1 MLRLYIQ
8 LGRIKFCTGE
18 KNKYFSHGMVTK
30 NRYNKIKLK
39 YFYRGLMFGNDKKFL
54 SVLIT
59 DAAIKVVQLTSSG
72 VVEKVAR
79 ATAAS
84 VAVDDLVKTLK
95 PVLNGFDRK
104 ASVVCVVSTGQA
116 TSKCIEVPSNDPKEI
131 KSIINLQAS
140 RHTPYS
146 REEVIIG
153 HVNLGNSSNGN
164 TKILLVIAHRNV
176 IKDRLDI
183 LEKCGLV
190 TDKVLFAPEGI
201 GRLYTKGLNL
211 KNNASLGIIDIGL
224 TSVNFCVVARG
235 SVVFA
240 RSINFG
246 IRNLL
251 EPQGVNAISEEIFK
265 TLVAFQAEDPQPVES
280 FVVTGD
286 HSAIKDYLPA
296 LGAVLK
302 VDVRLSPYLSLL
314 KTNAVKAKLQKD
326 YADDSFLDV
335 IASAVT
341 SAKAEVNFIP
351 DEILM
356 KRTVERQS
364 VEASKAGIAGVVIM
378 LLLGGILMSKIY
390 FKDVFL
396 NKNLKQR
403 YAQQHEDVINLQDKM
418 SKVRIVR
425 EYMRQRLV
433 GLDVLKEVYR
443 VTPNDIYLSAITME
457 EDGSLTLAGV
467 SPSMSQIFTY
477 VKTLDDS
484 PMFVDAKTKSTATKK
499 EGTKDVAV
507 FEVALKLK
515 DAH

>member
-1 MLRLYIQ
+1 
-8 LGRIKFCTGE
+8 
-18 KNKYFSHGMVTK
+18 
-30 NRYNKIKLK
+30 
-39 YFYRGLMFGNDKKFL
+39 MFGNDKRFL
-54 SVLIT
+54 SVMIA
-59 DAAIKVVQLTSSG
+59 DAAIKVVQVTSSG
-72 VVEKVAR
+72 VVEKVVR

-84 VAVDDLVKTLK
+84 VAVDDVVKTLK

-104 ASVVCVVSTGQA
+104 ASVVCVVSAAHA

-153 HVNLGNSSNGN
+153 HVSLGSSANGN

-183 LEKCGLV
+183 LDKCGLV
-190 TDKVLFAPEGI
+190 TDKILFAPEGI

-211 KNNASLGIIDIGL
+211 KNNSSLGIIDIGL
-224 TSVNFCVVARG
+224 THVNFCVVARG
-235 SVVFA
+235 SVVFS

-246 IRNLL
+246 IKNLM
-251 EPQGVNAISEEIFK
+251 EPQGGNAMSEELLK
-265 TLVAFQAEDPQPVES
+265 TLVAFQAEDAQPVES
-280 FVVTGD
+280 FVVTSD
-286 HSAIKDYLPA
+286 HAAVKEYLPS
-296 LGAVLK
+296 LNELLK
-302 VDVRLSPYLSLL
+302 VDVRISPYISLL
-314 KTNAVKAKLQKD
+314 KVNAVKTKLQKD

-341 SAKAEVNFIP
+341 SARAEVNFIP
-351 DEILM
+351 DEIVM
-356 KRTVERQS
+356 KRTVEQQS
-364 VEASKAGIAGVVIM
+364 VEASKAGVAGVVIM

-403 YAQQHEDVINLQDKM
+403 YAGQHEEVIKLQEKM

-425 EYMRQRLV
+425 EYMRERLA
-433 GLDVLKEVYR
+433 GLDVLKEIYR
-443 VTPNDIYLSAITME
+443 VTPNDIYLSAINLE
-457 EDGSLTLAGV
+457 EDGTLTLAGI

-484 PMFVDAKTKSTATKK
+484 PMFVDAKTKSTSTKK
-499 EGTKDVAV
+499 DGTKDVAV